1 MFQNNFYMNFEVITN
16 FLILNNN
23 KKLIEIYYSIGNE
36 IINLI

>member
-1 MFQNNFYMNFEVITN
+1 MNFEVITN
-16 FLILNNN
+16 FLILDNN

>member
-16 FLILNNN
+16 FLILDNN

>member
-16 FLILNNN
+16 FLILDNN
-23 KKLIEIYYSIGNE
+23 KKLIEIHYSIGNE

>member
-1 MFQNNFYMNFEVITN
+1 MFQNNFYINFKIITN
-16 FLILNNN
+16 FLILNTN